1 MKKITPILIVAV
13 VVVIVTG
20 GMLYWATHRHVE
32 QLKTIEVNGVS
43 LVYQRVGRLS
53 GQPVVLLHGNGGS
66 HEHLSVMAQQLD
78 SAGYLVYA

>member
-13 VVVIVTG
+13 VVVMVTG

-53 GQPVVLLHGNGGS
+53 
-66 HEHLSVMAQQLD
+66 
-78 SAGYLVYA
+78 